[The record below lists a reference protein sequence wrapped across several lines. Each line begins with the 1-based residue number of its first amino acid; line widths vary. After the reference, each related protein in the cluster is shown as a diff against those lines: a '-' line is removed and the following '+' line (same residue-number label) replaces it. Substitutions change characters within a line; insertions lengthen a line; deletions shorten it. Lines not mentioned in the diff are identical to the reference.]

1 MPIQT
6 IGETHFSDEKAMD
19 YPDLTFKVQGGY
31 IRTYWYDL
39 TALKFD
45 NFTSRVQ
52 PILVKRLIAQ
62 FDAALTATEKATGL
76 RRPDRDV
83 GACIFDDEIP
93 AIEITLCEVEQQA
106 LRRLTGIVRRRYE
119 DDWSAIYRV
128 LDQHILSNGFYDHSK
143 SIENSCWLHPES
155 KKVQGYLAKHQ
166 NPMFK
171 LKPYEDDE
179 FYVVPQSR
187 WGRVVLSIRLF
198 LDKLRGA
205 DCSA

>member
-1 MPIQT
+1 MPIPT
-6 IGETHFSDEKAMD
+6 IGESHFSEEKAMD
-19 YPDLTFKVQGGY
+19 YPDLTFKVQKGY
-31 IRTYWYDL
+31 VRTYWYDL
-39 TALKFD
+39 RALKFD
-45 NFTSRVQ
+45 EFTSRVQ

-62 FDAALTATEKATGL
+62 FDAALSAAEKASGL
-76 RRPDRDV
+76 RRPERDV

-106 LRRLTGIVRRRYE
+106 LRRLTHIVRRRYE
-119 DDWSAIYRV
+119 DDWMAIYRV

-143 SIENSCWLHPES
+143 SIENSCRLHPES
-155 KKVQGYLAKHQ
+155 KKVQAYLAQHH
-166 NPMFK
+166 NPIIK

-179 FYVVPQSR
+179 FYVVPESR
-187 WGRVVLSIRLF
+187 WGRIFLSIRLF